1 MKQVYNSSNSYANN
15 SSNHYQKMKL
25 VIRNFI
31 FREVN
36 SRSSSNNSAKSSTSI
51 SGGEIGGLFYH
62 TNNVADKNNTYFDG
76 SNSKRNAI
84 VNNNNNIKDENIT
97 LVKNI
102 CLILLQIGACIIVKL
117 GSF

>member
-1 MKQVYNSSNSYANN
+1 MKQVYNSSNSYTNN

-51 SGGEIGGLFYH
+51 SDGEIGGLFYH

-84 VNNNNNIKDENIT
+84 VNNNNIKDENIT

-102 CLILLQIGACIIVKL
+102 CLILLQIGACVVVKL

>member
-1 MKQVYNSSNSYANN
+1 MKQIYKSSNSYTNN
-15 SSNHYQKMKL
+15 SSNHYQKIKL

-51 SGGEIGGLFYH
+51 SGGEIGGLSYH
-62 TNNVADKNNTYFDG
+62 TNNVADKNNTYFN
-76 SNSKRNAI
+76 SNNSKSNAI
-84 VNNNNNIKDENIT
+84 MNNNNIKDDNIT

-102 CLILLQIGACIIVKL
+102 CLILLQIGASIIVKL
-117 GSF
+117 GSL